1 MTEADASSDDEVGET
16 EANDL
21 GASVDDPDDD
31 DNSGESDAE
40 PKTLGETGTH
50 STKSHGAEDRMLRRI
65 CNAARQGG
73 PLVTEDVIKA
83 FKKKGKERQELHV
96 LLRQCN
102 YNQDRADSNHVSC
115 HGYSRG
121 TPP

>member
-1 MTEADASSDDEVGET
+1 MTKADASSDDEVGET

-21 GASVDDPDDD
+21 EASVDDESDA
-31 DNSGESDAE
+31 ESDAE
-40 PKTLGETGTH
+40 PKTLGETCTR
-50 STKSHGAEDRMLRRI
+50 TKSHGAEDRMLRRI
-65 CNAARQGG
+65 CNSSRQGG

-83 FKKKGKERQELHV
+83 FKKRGKERQELHV

-102 YNQDRADSNHVSC
+102 YNQDRADSNHVSG

>member
-1 MTEADASSDDEVGET
+1 MTKADASSDDEVGET

-21 GASVDDPDDD
+21 GASDDD
-31 DNSGESDAE
+31 DDADDAE
-40 PKTLGETGTH
+40 PTPMGETCTH
-50 STKSHGAEDRMLRRI
+50 SRKSHGAEDRMLRRI
-65 CNAARQGG
+65 CNAARHGG
-73 PLVTEDVIKA
+73 PLVAEDVIKA

-102 YNQDRADSNHVSC
+102 YNQDRADSNHVSG